1 MINVILADHQRIY
14 RIGMAS
20 SLAAEDDI
28 RIIGQPHSIEQLLG
42 GLEKFQA
49 HVLVL
54 SSAFMGDIDKIT
66 ALARR
71 SQTAILLLEDRTN
84 GYLPQFMPEVNGVMQ
99 RSADESTVVRCIRH
113 LARGGK
119 VLRFVRDHTIESPHG
134 HDMVGLRVR
143 RRLSQ
148 LELRI
153 IALVVQGFKNREIA
167 SHLGSTEQ
175 GIKNSMRR
183 IFDKTGVS
191 DRLELALFVVHHGTI
206 LSAENAIHAVPR
218 LSSIAA
224 IQPFR
229 DSGLRRTLN

>member
-20 SLAAEDDI
+20 ALAAEDDI
-28 RIIGQPHSIEQLLG
+28 RIVGQPHSIDQLLA
-42 GLEKFQA
+42 GLEKFRA

-54 SSAFMGDIDKIT
+54 SAAFIDK
-66 ALARR
+66 LAEIKEIASR
-71 SQTAILLLEDRTN
+71 SHTAILLLEDQTT
-84 GYLPQFMPEVNGVMQ
+84 GDLPRSLPEVNGVMQ
-99 RSADESTVVRCIRH
+99 RSADESTVVRCVRH

-119 VLRFVRDHTIESPHG
+119 VLRFVRDHAIESR

-153 IALVVQGFKNREIA
+153 IAFVVQGLKNREIA

-191 DRLELALFVVHHGTI
+191 DRLELALFVLHHGTLLWDEVTMRPVSTLNSI
-206 LSAENAIHAVPR
+206 TAIHSFR
-218 LSSIAA
+218 ELDLS
-224 IQPFR
+224 
-229 DSGLRRTLN
+229 TTVH

>member
-20 SLAAEDDI
+20 ALAAEDDI
-28 RIIGQPHSIEQLLG
+28 RIIGQPHSIAQLLN
-42 GLEKFQA
+42 GLEKFRA

-54 SSAFMGDIDKIT
+54 SSAFMGNIAEIKEI
-66 ALARR
+66 ASR
-71 SQTAILLLEDRTN
+71 SQTAILLLEDQSN
-84 GYLPQFMPEVNGVMQ
+84 EPLPQFLPEVNGVMQ

-119 VLRFVRDHTIESPHG
+119 VLRFVRDHSVDPR

-167 SHLGSTEQ
+167 SHLGSTEH
-175 GIKNSMRR
+175 GIKNSLRR

-191 DRLELALFVVHHGTI
+191 DRLELALFVLHHGTI
-206 LSAENAIHAVPR
+206 LRAEAAMHLVPTLNSVATIH
-218 LSSIAA
+218 S
-224 IQPFR
+224 FR
-229 DSGLRRTLN
+229 DLGLQRTIH

>member
-20 SLAAEDDI
+20 ALAAEDDI
-28 RIIGQPHSIEQLLG
+28 RIIGQPHSIDQLLG
-42 GLEKFQA
+42 GLEKFRA

-54 SSAFMGDIDKIT
+54 SSAFLGR
-66 ALARR
+66 LAEIKAIADRC
-71 SQTAILLLEDRTN
+71 QTAILLLEDQSN
-84 GYLPQFMPEVNGVMQ
+84 GYLPQFLPDVNAVMQ

-119 VLRFVRDHTIESPHG
+119 VLRFVRDHSVDPR

-153 IALVVQGFKNREIA
+153 IALVVQGLKNREIA
-167 SHLGSTEQ
+167 SHLGSTEH
-175 GIKNSMRR
+175 GIKNSLRR

-191 DRLELALFVVHHGTI
+191 DRLELALFVLHHGTI
-206 LSAENAIHAVPR
+206 LSAEAAIHPVPR
-218 LSSIAA
+218 LNSIAV
-224 IQPFR
+224 IHPFQ
-229 DSGLRRTLN
+229 DTAFRRTVH

>member
-14 RIGMAS
+14 RVGMAS
-20 SLAAEDDI
+20 ALAAEDDI
-28 RIIGQPHSIEQLLG
+28 RIVGQPHSIGQLLN
-42 GLEKFQA
+42 GLERFRA
-49 HVLVL
+49 HVLIL
-54 SSAFMGDIDKIT
+54 SSVFMGNIAEIRES
-66 ALARR
+66 AARN
-71 SQTAILLLEDRTN
+71 QTAILLLEDRAN
-84 GYLPQFMPEVNGVMQ
+84 QFLPQSLQEINGVMQ

-113 LARGGK
+113 LARGGR
-119 VLRFVRDHTIESPHG
+119 VLRFVRDHSVESR

-153 IALVVQGFKNREIA
+153 IALVVQGLKNREIA

-191 DRLELALFVVHHGTI
+191 DRLELALFVLHHGT
-206 LSAENAIHAVPR
+206 LLRDDVAMHPVPR
-218 LSSIAA
+218 LNSIAA
-224 IQPFR
+224 IHSFR
-229 DSGLRRTLN
+229 EPDLSTTVH

>member
-20 SLAAEDDI
+20 ALAAEDDI
-28 RIIGQPHSIEQLLG
+28 RIVGQPHSIDQLLG
-42 GLEKFQA
+42 GLEKFRA

-54 SSAFMGDIDKIT
+54 SAAFMGKLSEIKEIASRT
-66 ALARR
+66 
-71 SQTAILLLEDRTN
+71 QTSILLLEDQTT
-84 GYLPQFMPEVNGVMQ
+84 GYLPRSLPEVSGVMQ
-99 RSADESTVVRCIRH
+99 RSADESTVVRCVRH

-119 VLRFVRDHTIESPHG
+119 VLRLVRDHAIESR

-153 IALVVQGFKNREIA
+153 IAFVVQGFKNREIA

-191 DRLELALFVVHHGTI
+191 DRLELALFVFHHGT
-206 LSAENAIHAVPR
+206 LLRDDVAMHPVPR
-218 LSSIAA
+218 LNSIAA
-224 IQPFR
+224 IHSFR
-229 DSGLRRTLN
+229 EPDLSTTVH